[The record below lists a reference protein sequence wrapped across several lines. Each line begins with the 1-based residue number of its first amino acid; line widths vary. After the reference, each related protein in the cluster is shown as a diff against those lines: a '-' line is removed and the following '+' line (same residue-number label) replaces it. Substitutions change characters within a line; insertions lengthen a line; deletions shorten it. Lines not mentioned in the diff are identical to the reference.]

1 MSKPKIS
8 KWDIEYSSV
17 VTAHIPKGDGTFIKE
32 NVKMIPDDVSC
43 DYIENKLKEMGY
55 EIE

>member
-1 MSKPKIS
+1 MKIS
-8 KWDIEYSSV
+8 RWDIEYSSV
-17 VTAHIPKGDGTFIKE
+17 VTAHIPKGDGTFITE
-32 NVKMIPDDVSC
+32 DVKMIPDDVSC